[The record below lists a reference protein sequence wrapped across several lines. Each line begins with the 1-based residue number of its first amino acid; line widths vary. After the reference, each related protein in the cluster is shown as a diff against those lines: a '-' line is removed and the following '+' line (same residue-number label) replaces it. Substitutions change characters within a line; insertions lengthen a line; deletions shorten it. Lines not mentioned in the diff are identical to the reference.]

1 MRETCSR
8 ATVIAYDENNFE
20 TERKTIRTAGK
31 PYRIEL
37 VPSRDSLTADGKDLL
52 YVTVRIVD
60 RDGNLCPLDTRKV
73 RFEVSGAG
81 QFRAVANGDPT
92 CLESFQSPEMSAFS
106 GMLTVIVPTCLES
119 FQSPEMSAF
128 SGMLTVIVQS
138 DRTPGPITLTAKAKG
153 LKKGTLTTV
162 SQNNN

>member
-1 MRETCSR
+1 M
-8 ATVIAYDENNFE
+8 
-20 TERKTIRTAGK
+20 
-31 PYRIEL
+31 
-37 VPSRDSLTADGKDLL
+37 
-52 YVTVRIVD
+52 D

-106 GMLTVIVPTCLES
+106 GMLTVIV
-119 FQSPEMSAF
+119 
-128 SGMLTVIVQS
+128 QS

-153 LKKGTLTTV
+153 LKKAVLETI
-162 SQNNN
+162 SR